1 MDSTS
6 APTTS
11 VKLVLPS
18 EVKLIDLV
26 HAATEKMAE
35 YAGFDADEALNVGL
49 ALREA
54 VINAMVHGNRQ
65 DPSLKVYVTLTS
77 QGPVFQATVRDEG
90 DGFDPDHEPDPTANE
105 NLLNTSGRGLL
116 LMKAFV
122 DEVRFRQRRGRGME
136 ITLTK
141 TSNHSNDEEDPNNG
155 S

>member
-1 MDSTS
+1 MQSTS

-65 DPSLKVYVTLTS
+65 DPALKVHVTLTS
-77 QGPVFQATVRDEG
+77 QGALFQATVRDEG
-90 DGFDPDHEPDPTANE
+90 RGFDPDHEPDPTSDE

-141 TSNHSNDEEDPNNG
+141 TGNHSNGEEDSDNG

>member
-1 MDSTS
+1 MQSTS

-18 EVKLIDLV
+18 EVRLIDLV

-65 DPSLKVYVTLTS
+65 DPALKVHVTLTS
-77 QGPVFQATVRDEG
+77 QGALFQATVRDEG
-90 DGFDPDHEPDPTANE
+90 RGFDPDHEPDPTSDE

-141 TSNHSNDEEDPNNG
+141 TGNHSNGEEDSDNG

>member
-1 MDSTS
+1 MHSRS

-18 EVKLIDLV
+18 EVRLIDLV

-35 YAGFDADEALNVGL
+35 YAGFSADEALNVGL

-65 DPSLKVYVTLTS
+65 DPTLKVHITLTS
-77 QGPVFQATVRDEG
+77 QGRRFQATVRDEG
-90 DGFDPDHEPDPTANE
+90 TGFDPDREPDPTSTE

-141 TSNHSNDEEDPNNG
+141 TGNHSNGENETDSG